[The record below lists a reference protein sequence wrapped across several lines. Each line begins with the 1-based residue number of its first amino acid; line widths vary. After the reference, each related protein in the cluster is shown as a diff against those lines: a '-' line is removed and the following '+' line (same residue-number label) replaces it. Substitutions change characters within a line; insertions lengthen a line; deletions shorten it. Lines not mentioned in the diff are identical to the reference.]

1 MTNVASESTLRLV
14 VRSSMHPWLGNL
26 VAIGRVVVYY
36 AMAAQAFSAGI
47 TCQHRTQTSY
57 QKCFNAVRHIVE

>member
-1 MTNVASESTLRLV
+1 
-14 VRSSMHPWLGNL
+14 MHPWLGNL
-26 VAIGRVVVYY
+26 VASGRVVVYY